1 LPLWTTKKKLLSFM
15 QNGKWT
21 ENVGIKQKNYR
32 SFKSKCK
39 TNVFLCEL
47 SRHFE
52 DKLRRFGDFLCF
64 CDQEIKIRGTLER
77 CS

>member
-1 LPLWTTKKKLLSFM
+1 M
-15 QNGKWT
+15 WT
-21 ENVGIKQKNYR
+21 ESVDNTSKQKNYR

-47 SRHFE
+47 PRQFE
-52 DKLRRFGDFLCF
+52 DELRRFGEFLCF
-64 CDQEIKIRGTLER
+64 HDKEIKIRVTLER